1 MKRGLIVLAAL
12 AAMLALVVGI
22 VLWLNFLD
30 EDTHPATTPTR
41 DAAALIAQGAYL
53 ARAGSCAACHTAR
66 GGEPYAGGYGI
77 VTPFGT
83 MYSSNLT
90 PDPETGIGTWTSD
103 DLWRAMH
110 NGRAKDGR
118 FLYPAF
124 PYPSYTKVTRADSDA
139 LFAYLQSLPA
149 VKRPNRDHAL
159 RFPYNTQFMLAGWRA
174 LFFRPGVYETQADQS
189 SEWNRGAYLV
199 SGLGH
204 CSACHASRNAL
215 GATEDALNGG
225 LMPMEGWYAPSLHSA
240 SEASVAGW
248 KTETI
253 VTLLKHG
260 VVPRASVMGPMA
272 EVVYGST
279 QHLADDDLQAMAT
292 YLAALPVHEKSA
304 KKVQPVDRNLYARGE
319 EIYAKRCAD
328 CHGEQGEG
336 VSKMYP
342 ALAGNRA
349 VTIAPAVNTIRAVL
363 SGGFTPETAGNPR
376 PYGMPPF
383 ATLLNDEEIA
393 AVVSYVRNAWGN
405 EASGITAWEVSSH
418 GRGTAAR

>member
-1 MKRGLIVLAAL
+1 MKR
-12 AAMLALVVGI
+12 ALVVFG
-22 VLWLNFLD
+22 VLICIAILLFIWLNFRD
-30 EDTHPATTPTR
+30 EDAHPSTVSSG
-41 DAAALIAQGAYL
+41 DAAALVARGAYL
-53 ARAGSCAACHTAR
+53 ARAGNCAACHTAR
-66 GGEPYAGGYGI
+66 GGAAYAGGYGI
-77 VTPFGT
+77 ATPFGT
-83 MYSSNLT
+83 VYSSNLT

-110 NGRAKDGR
+110 NGRSKDGR

-124 PYPSYTKVTRADSDA
+124 PYPNYTKVTRADSDA
-139 LFAYLQSLPA
+139 LFAYLHSLPA
-149 VKRPNRDHAL
+149 VKQPNRDHNL
-159 RFPYNTQFMLAGWRA
+159 RFPYNTQFVLAGWRA
-174 LFFRPGVYETQADQS
+174 LFFRPGVHETQADRS

-215 GATEDALNGG
+215 GATDDALNGG
-225 LMPMEGWYAPSLHSA
+225 LMPMEGWYAPSLHA
-240 SEASVAGW
+240 ESEASVSGW
-248 KTETI
+248 KTEN
-253 VTLLKHG
+253 VVALLKHG
-260 VVPRASVMGPMA
+260 VAPGASVMGPMA
-272 EVVYGST
+272 EVVYGGT
-279 QHLADDDLQAMAT
+279 QHLSDDDLHAMAT
-292 YLAALPVHEKSA
+292 YLASLPTHNNEP

-336 VSKMYP
+336 VTNMYP

-349 VTIAPAVNTIRAVL
+349 VTITVPVNTIRAVL
-363 SGGFTPETAGNPR
+363 SGGFTPETEGNPR

-405 EASGITAWEVSSH
+405 EASAVTAWEVGSL
-418 GRGTAAR
+418 GRGTAAK